1 MIINNLFKNL
11 HGNNFKPTENIKNEN
26 STYNTLAPFIQIY
39 LLLTLCSIN
48 YHSLSQLSIYPSIQ
62 IRPHLSGLFTPKL
75 INIYFLRINV
85 YMNNIAVN
93 FSILYENNILSNHH
107 LYSSRVNWLGTVIY
121 AAFSSL
127 VEDPV
132 YSQVWTSLLYLFG
145 LFYIEPVPKPF
156 FTF

>member
-1 MIINNLFKNL
+1 MIINNQLKNL
-11 HGNNFKPTENIKNEN
+11 CGNNFKPTENIKNEN
-26 STYNTLAPFIQIY
+26 STYNTLVPFIQIY

-48 YHSLSQLSIYPSIQ
+48 YHSLSQFSIYPPIQ

-93 FSILYENNILSNHH
+93 FSILYENNILSNH
-107 LYSSRVNWLGTVIY
+107 LYSNSVNCLSSVIY
-121 AAFSSL
+121 AVISSL

-132 YSQVWTSLLYLFG
+132 YGQVWISLLYLFG